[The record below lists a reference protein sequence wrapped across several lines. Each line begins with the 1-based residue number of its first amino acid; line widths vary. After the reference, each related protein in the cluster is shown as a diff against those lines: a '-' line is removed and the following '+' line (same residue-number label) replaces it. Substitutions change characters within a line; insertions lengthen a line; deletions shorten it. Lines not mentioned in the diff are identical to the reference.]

1 MAPSPTLP
9 NLPNFHALLLTRD
22 TCLVVN
28 SIPSAMTRSG
38 EFLQT
43 ISQAAREAGR
53 SVSLL
58 RREGAAPDHALDPN
72 SLEGDYLSA
81 LFFHV
86 E

>member
-1 MAPSPTLP
+1 
-9 NLPNFHALLLTRD
+9 
-22 TCLVVN
+22 
-28 SIPSAMTRSG
+28 MTRSG
-38 EFLQT
+38 DFLQT

-58 RREGAAPDHALDPN
+58 RREGPGPDHALDPN

-81 LFFHV
+81 LYFHV